1 MLFCLFTTSNRL
13 RVFEEDNKKQNLKT
27 FSPTSTLFHFFFF
40 TSQFQFA
47 DKKRREYNRF
57 KMLDINLFRVEK
69 GGNPELIRESQRRRF
84 ANVELVDEVI
94 AIDKQWRQRK
104 NLSLYQIFG
113 LDLCFLNMGFVLFFF
128 FFLGCSS
135 IRSGESS
142 QGLQQDQQAS
152 RSASNCESFHI
163 LSFVS
168 GFRIVLFFNI
178 RIHFISC
185 FKMFVIFTNLK
196 KKDCVNK

>member
-1 MLFCLFTTSNRL
+1 
-13 RVFEEDNKKQNLKT
+13 
-27 FSPTSTLFHFFFF
+27 
-40 TSQFQFA
+40 
-47 DKKRREYNRF
+47 
-57 KMLDINLFRVEK
+57 MLDINLFRVEK

-94 AIDKQWRQRK
+94 AIDKQWRQRIK
-104 NLSLYQIFG
+104 SLSLSLYQIFG
-113 LDLCFLNMGFVLFFF
+113 LDLCFLNMGFGF

-152 RSASNCESFHI
+152 RSASNCESFDI

-168 GFRIVLFFNI
+168 GFRIILF
-178 RIHFISC
+178 
-185 FKMFVIFTNLK
+185 LLY
-196 KKDCVNK
+196 